1 MFKKVFMWLFL
12 GFLLTF
18 ISSYLVVDNIDIV
31 IEILRTWPFLIYA
44 IFFVP
49 IIIAIL
55 LSGIIKKM
63 PVILTIILYIIYC
76 IITGISVGAI
86 LLSFTLGSVI
96 SCLIAA
102 GIIFLICAFISWNS
116 DYDFSSWGKI
126 LLFSLIGAVIVS
138 LLNYFVFKS
147 EIFMVLINAIIT
159 AIFIG
164 YMLYDVNRIKQEQD
178 NEEDKNLPI
187 QLAFQLYL
195 DLINLFI
202 KLLQL
207 FGRRK

>member
-63 PVILTIILYIIYC
+63 PVIVRFILYLIL
-76 IITGISVGAI
+76 TGSSVGAI

-138 LLNYFVFKS
+138 LLNNFVFKS